1 MQEDR
6 GNLFTRNDTMFGV
19 CEALGEDFG
28 FNPLYLRLAFAV
40 LLVPFPLPV
49 IGAYVAAG
57 TLVAMSRLV
66 FPAPRRKAEAPAA
79 SVSLAAEGKPAPE
92 YAEVKLAAAA

>member
-19 CEALGEDFG
+19 CEALGQDFG

-40 LLVPFPLPV
+40 LLVPFPMPV

-57 TLVAMSRLV
+57 ILVAMSRLV
-66 FPAPRRKAEAPAA
+66 FPAPRRKAEAAPVA
-79 SVSLAAEGKPAPE
+79 LAAERKPEPE
-92 YAEVKLAAAA
+92 YAEVELAAAA